1 MANNIQMEDNTQEFL
16 NQLKE
21 NKADFIKEVSKFC
34 GKKMDNYVPVDTG
47 YLKSKNKTEE
57 DLTLFKMIASN
68 SANYAGFVEKGTSR
82 QREQPFLTPS
92 IFNHINDIKRIAKG
106 SLGNGF

>member
-1 MANNIQMEDNTQEFL
+1 MANKIQMEDNTQDFL
-16 NQLKE
+16 NQLKR
-21 NKADFIKEVSKFC
+21 NKETYIKDVAKFC

-47 YLKSKNKTEE
+47 YLKSKNKTEA
-57 DLTLFKMIASN
+57 DTTNFKMIASN
-68 SANYAGFVEKGTSR
+68 SANYSGFVEKGTSK

-92 IFNHINDIKRIAKG
+92 IFNHINDIKRIAKE